1 MPSHS
6 QMSLAQQAPGLTT
19 LKPRCPIMG
28 MQVGCITNLE
38 EAYDCH
44 FSSSDEFHGG
54 WDVCEPYGFLGSA
67 ETICSERRGSVGNMH
82 LNPEASGKFL
92 VWNESTH
99 VSPTKGELPLA
110 EKTTGFIEPEE
121 PSGKNKLLNRRP
133 RRRQPEL
140 AHFLTF
146 RTQGGRS
153 QGFKSHLQGTL

>member
-28 MQVGCITNLE
+28 IQVGCITNLE
-38 EAYDCH
+38 EAYDGH

-54 WDVCEPYGFLGSA
+54 WDVCEPYGFLSSA

-82 LNPEASGKFL
+82 LNPETSGKFL

-99 VSPTKGELPLA
+99 GIFTRPCPCLLLMAASLWPHHCPNPTPFFFFYFSFFYPWLLPH
-110 EKTTGFIEPEE
+110 
-121 PSGKNKLLNRRP
+121 LL
-133 RRRQPEL
+133 
-140 AHFLTF
+140 
-146 RTQGGRS
+146 
-153 QGFKSHLQGTL
+153 